1 MAELRPYEP
10 TWRDRLANVL
20 MGDGRSSARQQFVE
34 GLLGSRG
41 LGQTGM
47 GLVDV
52 TPFGVPLAVQE
63 SRQSFEQGNPVSGL
77 LGAMAVLPAAK
88 PAALA
93 AKTAAKEL
101 SRTLP
106 PIENSRLT
114 QIATTGGS
122 YEKAARK
129 LAEEGVSGKV
139 IDYGAGRGHGAQAI
153 KADSFEPYPQG
164 WSPTYTN
171 PSDIPDSSYSGLVNL
186 NVLNVLPPDVREQ
199 VVREMGR
206 VLEPQGVGIISTR
219 GRDVMSAK
227 GVPGP
232 EPMSLVIG
240 EGDRARY
247 QKGFTPQELRD
258 FVSNTLGPRFEV
270 SPTNI
275 GQASV
280 ILRRLYGLPLAG
292 AGAYGILANETGD
305 AVPGEM

>member
-1 MAELRPYEP
+1 MAELRPYSP
-10 TWRDRLANVL
+10 SWRDRLAAAL
-20 MGDGRSSARQQFVE
+20 MGGERASPERRRFIE
-34 GLLGSRG
+34 GLLGSSG
-41 LGQTGM
+41 LGSSGASIADFTPAGVVFAGDEFQRAKNDGSASGAAMAAM
-47 GLVDV
+47 GLI
-52 TPFGVPLAVQE
+52 
-63 SRQSFEQGNPVSGL
+63 
-77 LGAMAVLPAAK
+77 PAARGAAAAGR
-88 PAALA
+88 AAL
-93 AKTAAKEL
+93 
-101 SRTLP
+101 P
-106 PIENSRLT
+106 PLENSRLT

-122 YEKAARK
+122 YEKAAKK
-129 LAEEGVSGKV
+129 LEEAGVSGKV

-171 PSDIPDSSYSGLVNL
+171 PADIPDSSYSGLVNL

-232 EPMSLVIG
+232 EPMSLIIG
-240 EGDRARY
+240 EGDKARY
-247 QKGFTPQELRD
+247 QKGFTPQELRE
-258 FVSNTLGPRFEV
+258 FVSSTLGPRFEV
-270 SPTNI
+270 SPANI

-280 ILRRLYGLPLAG
+280 MLRRLYGLPVAG
-292 AGAYGILANETGD
+292 AGAYGLLSDDMGS